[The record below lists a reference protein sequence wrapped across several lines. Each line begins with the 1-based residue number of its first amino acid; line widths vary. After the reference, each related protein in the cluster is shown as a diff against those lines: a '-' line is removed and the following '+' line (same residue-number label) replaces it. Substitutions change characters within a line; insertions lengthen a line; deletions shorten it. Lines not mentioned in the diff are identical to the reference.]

1 MTMQYDKDLESIQT
15 VRDCVKKAKSAQSE
29 LASMSQDE
37 IDKLC
42 QEIALAVAK
51 EARSLAEMAV
61 NETGFGVV
69 EDKVLKNLLGSAVCW
84 DNIRAMKTVGIINDD
99 KDNQII
105 EIGTPVGVIAGILPS
120 TNPTSTTV
128 YKALISIKGGNAII
142 FSPHPRAIHCISST
156 VEIIRGAIT
165 RMGGPAN
172 AVQSLK
178 IVTAQAVDELI
189 RHQEIGLILAT
200 GGEAMVRASYSSG
213 NPSIGVGPGNGPS
226 FIERSANIPN
236 AIKQI
241 FDSKTFDNGTI
252 CASEQSI
259 VTEACIAADVEAEAM
274 RQGAYFLAEHESENL
289 SKLLLKPNG
298 NINPEVVGRSAVEI
312 ADMID
317 LSIPQNT
324 RVLISKQSTVSK
336 DNPYSRE
343 KLCPVLGYYV
353 ESSWELACNR
363 SIELLMNEGAGH
375 TMTIHSR
382 NENIIKE
389 FALKKPVS
397 RLLVNTPGALGGVGA
412 TTALPPALTLGCGAI
427 GKSSTSD
434 NITPLNLINIRRVA
448 YGQRE
453 LSDLR
458 NMELPSITTKNSA
471 SLTTKEITANTNDKY
486 SSADIERITEAVI
499 AYIEKI

>member
-1 MTMQYDKDLESIQT
+1 MQYDKDLESIQA
-15 VRDCVKKAKSAQSE
+15 VRNCVKRAKLAQSE
-29 LASMSQDE
+29 LSRMSQ
-37 IDKLC
+37 IDIDNLC
-42 QEIALAVAK
+42 QEIAHAVAK
-51 EARSLAEMAV
+51 KARNLAEMAV
-61 NETGFGVV
+61 SETGFGVV
-69 EDKVLKNLLGSAVCW
+69 EDKILKNLLGSSMCW
-84 DNIRAMKTVGIINDD
+84 DYIQPMKTVGIISED
-99 KDNQII
+99 KENKIV

-120 TNPTSTTV
+120 TNPTSTAA
-128 YKALISIKGGNAII
+128 YKTLISIKGGNAII
-142 FSPHPRAIHCISST
+142 FSPHPGAVHCISST
-156 VEIIRGAIT
+156 VEIIRDAIT
-165 RMGGPAN
+165 RMGGPVD

-178 IVTAQAVDELI
+178 IATPQATNELI
-189 RHQEIGLILAT
+189 RHKEIGLILAT

-226 FIERSANIPN
+226 FIERSADIPN

-241 FDSKTFDNGTI
+241 FESKTFDNGTI

-259 VTEACIAADVEAEAM
+259 VTESCIAANVEEEAK
-274 RQGAYFLAEHESENL
+274 RQGGYFLTERDSDTL

-298 NINPEVVGRSAVEI
+298 SINAAVVGRSAIEI
-312 ADMID
+312 AEMIS
-317 LSIPQNT
+317 LSVPKGT
-324 RVLISKQSTVSK
+324 RVLISKQNSVSN

-353 ESSWELACNR
+353 ESSWETACDR

-382 NENIIKE
+382 DENVIKE

-434 NITPLNLINIRRVA
+434 NITPLNLINIKRIA

-458 NMELPSITTKNSA
+458 TIEPAPGATKNS
-471 SLTTKEITANTNDKY
+471 SYTTAKELDINRNYKY
-486 SSADIERITEAVI
+486 STSDIERITKAVLAHI
-499 AYIEKI
+499 REI